1 MSGQGQSQTDARWM
15 RRCIELARKAEG
27 RTAPNPMVGAVVVRA
42 GVVIGEGWH
51 LRAGETHAEP
61 AALQKA
67 TGDARGATMYVNLEP
82 CCHHGR
88 TAPCT
93 DSILR
98 SGIARVVVGM
108 VDPNPIVAGKGIGL
122 LKAAGVAVEVGVEE
136 QACRELNAGYLK
148 AMYRG
153 LPRVWLKV
161 ASTMDGRIADSN
173 GLSQWITGKE
183 AREVVHQLRNRMDG
197 ILVGSGT
204 LLADDPA
211 LTTRF
216 EGGRDALPVV
226 LDSQLRCPADA
237 KIFQSSR
244 RPVIFCAEDAP
255 ERDLPADIVRIPKTD
270 QGLDLKAVLKEL
282 VNRGVHELLVEG
294 GGAVHRSFL
303 DSQLADRLLLFMA
316 PKVLAGGAGFVG
328 GQPLSLDQSFHFRL
342 LSSRKIGPDLLL
354 DLEVSHVHGTR

>member
-1 MSGQGQSQTDARWM
+1 MSGQSQSQTDAMWM

-27 RTAPNPMVGAVVVRA
+27 RTAPNPMVGAVVLR
-42 GVVIGEGWH
+42 GGEVIGEGLH
-51 LRAGETHAEP
+51 LRAGEAHAEP
-61 AALQKA
+61 DALEKA
-67 TGDARGATMYVNLEP
+67 TGDTRGATLYVNLEP

-93 DSILR
+93 DAILR

-122 LKAAGVAVEVGVEE
+122 LKAAGVVVDVGVEE
-136 QACRELNAGYLK
+136 RACRELNAGYLK

-161 ASTMDGRIADSN
+161 ASTMDGRIADAN
-173 GLSQWITGKE
+173 GRSQWITGKE
-183 AREVVHQLRNRMDG
+183 SREVVHQLRNRMDA
-197 ILVGSGT
+197 ILVGAGT

-211 LTTRF
+211 LTTRC
-216 EGGRDALPVV
+216 GDGRDALPVV

-244 RPVIFCAEDAP
+244 RPLIFCAEGAP
-255 ERDLPADIVRIPKTD
+255 ERELAADIVRVASTN
-270 QGLDLKAVLKEL
+270 QGLDLKVVLKEL
-282 VNRGVHELLVEG
+282 VSRGVHELLVEG
-294 GGAVHRSFL
+294 GGTVHRSFL
-303 DSQLADRLLLFMA
+303 DKQLADRLLLFMA

-328 GQPLSLDQSFHFRL
+328 GAPLALDQGFGFRL
-342 LSSRKIGPDLLL
+342 MSTQKIGPDLLL
-354 DLEVSHVHGTR
+354 DLEVHHVHRTR